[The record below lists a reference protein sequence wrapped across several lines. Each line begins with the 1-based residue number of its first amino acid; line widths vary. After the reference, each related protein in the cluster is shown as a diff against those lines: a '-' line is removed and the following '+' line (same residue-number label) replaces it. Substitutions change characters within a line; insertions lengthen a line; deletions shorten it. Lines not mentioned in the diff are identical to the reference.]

1 MAGKKRGRVKK
12 EKAHKSVE
20 ERIQIVDDII
30 AKLIEVNLAAID
42 EHDKVYSGF
51 ESIQE
56 FLNIL
61 EEYKKPVLLSG
72 FTGVI
77 KVPEFKRNI
86 EYILPLSQHVM
97 HGVRMVVDDAKDYIL

>member
-1 MAGKKRGRVKK
+1 MAGKKRRAVKK

-20 ERIQIVDDII
+20 ERIQIVNDII
-30 AKLIEVNLAAID
+30 AKLIEVNLVAID
-42 EHDKVYSGF
+42 ESDKVYSGF

-97 HGVRMVVDDAKDYIL
+97 HGVRMVVDAPKDYVI

>member
-1 MAGKKRGRVKK
+1 MGTKRKRCKK

-20 ERIQIVDDII
+20 ERIQIVNDII
-30 AKLIEVNLAAID
+30 AKLVEVNLVAVD
-42 EHDKVYSGF
+42 ENDKVYSGF

-61 EEYKKPVLLSG
+61 NEYKKPVLLSG

-86 EYILPLSQHVM
+86 EYILPLSQHVI
-97 HGVRMVVDDAKDYIL
+97 HGVRMVVDDPKDYVV

>member
-1 MAGKKRGRVKK
+1 MGTKRKRGSKK

-20 ERIQIVDDII
+20 ERIEIVRDII
-30 AKLIEVNLAAID
+30 AKLIEVNLVAID
-42 EHDKVYSGF
+42 ENDKVYSGF

-86 EYILPLSQHVM
+86 EYILPLSRHVI
-97 HGVRMVVDDAKDYIL
+97 HGVRMVVDDPKDYVV